1 MKPPTSLAL
10 VLFVVACRPS
20 SGDVANG
27 PDPLQALAQHV
38 ESSRYGPD
46 YWKRAAAENTAVW
59 RKATAFCRQADASE
73 YPTCAS
79 VKMAEFFQANTQ
91 PASPPA
97 PFTFRNDR
105 TPDTTDARPQR

>member
-1 MKPPTSLAL
+1 MKPLPALTL
-10 VLFVVACRPS
+10 VLILTACRPS
-20 SGDVANG
+20 SQDVANG
-27 PDPLQALAQHV
+27 PDALQALAQHV

-59 RKATAFCRQADASE
+59 RKATAFCRQAEANE

-79 VKMAEFFQANTQ
+79 VKMAEYFQANTQ
-91 PASPPA
+91 PASRPA

-105 TPDTTDARPQR
+105 TPDTTDARTQR